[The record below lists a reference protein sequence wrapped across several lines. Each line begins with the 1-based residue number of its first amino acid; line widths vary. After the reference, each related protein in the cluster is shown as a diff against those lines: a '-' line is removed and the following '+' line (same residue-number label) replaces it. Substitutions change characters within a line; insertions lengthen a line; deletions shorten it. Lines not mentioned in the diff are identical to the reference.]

1 MSNTTVTRRVRNSKV
16 AALPPGMFARAWLV
30 LRRTDVLIRV
40 GMCILAS
47 LAMWGVTRAWAP
59 AFSYRTGYIPSR
71 DIIARVDFEEED
83 PTETEKR
90 REQAKA
96 QAEFVYEH
104 DPRPLE
110 ELRQE
115 LTNKVSQLASVESF
129 DKVDPAL
136 WREFS
141 PPPPEDKPDEAERK
155 TPETEKRKFDA
166 LKAYFMGGMDSAKF
180 DEAIKRA
187 FASLERSGLIDVLQH
202 KSTEGSQ
209 TSILVRTKGDPNPRH
224 VAVEEVLISK
234 IKPQLQQRLIE
245 ELKAYGGMSES
256 SLTMFDLTYTWLEQR
271 LPQIRTLQLDQNASE
286 LAKKAAAEQV
296 PPFIRKYKAGDDHL
310 APANVPLDSAHVL
323 KLRREYDAW
332 RAKMSWT
339 EKVGQ
344 SLATFGMYAAL
355 YTLCG
360 FYILNRRRKLVEDL
374 NKFAVLLGSVVV
386 TVALCWAASK
396 DQWRAE
402 IIPLMLFGM
411 TAAIAYEK
419 ELALLLAASVSLIV
433 AFSLDQGLAEF
444 VILVSSVAAAIL
456 LLRRIR
462 SRTKLIYVG
471 AVSGLVVILTTIGV
485 GTLVGQAFGA
495 TDSALNVV
503 EDWFPKSWTSS
514 FVLTLVVGSLWFGAC
529 SLLASVLM
537 TGLLP
542 FIERLFDV
550 QTDISLLE
558 LGDVQHPLLQQLVRR
573 APGTYNHSINV
584 ASIAETAAESIGC
597 NGLLVR
603 VGAYF
608 HDIGKMLKPAYF
620 VENQGAEGNRHES
633 LQPAMSTLV
642 IIAHVKDGADLA
654 RQHHL
659 PRTIIDFI
667 EQHHG
672 TTLVEYFYRREA
684 KRLESDPTAPEPD
697 ESTFRYPGPKPQSK
711 ETAIL
716 MLADV
721 VESASRALS
730 DPTPARIESLV
741 HDLAMKRLLDGQ
753 FDECGLTLQELRT
766 IEDSLVKSL
775 TAVYHGR
782 VKYPEHQSA

>member
-1 MSNTTVTRRVRNSKV
+1 MSNTLTRRIRNAKV
-16 AALPPGMFARAWLV
+16 AALPPGMFARGWLLV
-30 LRRTDVLIRV
+30 RRTDVLIRV
-40 GMCILAS
+40 GMCLLAA
-47 LAMWGVTRAWAP
+47 LAMWGVTGAWAP

-71 DIIARVDFEEED
+71 DIIARVDFKEED

-96 QAEFVYEH
+96 QAAFVYEH
-104 DPRPLE
+104 DPNPLE
-110 ELRQE
+110 ELRAE
-115 LTNKVSQLASVESF
+115 LKHKVSQLASVESY
-129 DKVDPAL
+129 DKVEPKLWKEFLPA
-136 WREFS
+136 S
-141 PPPPEDKPDEAERK
+141 AEGL
-155 TPETEKRKFDA
+155 TPEVEKRKFDA
-166 LKAYFMGGMDSAKF
+166 LKLFFMSSSMESGRF
-180 DEAIKRA
+180 DEAIKKA
-187 FASLERSGLIDVLQH
+187 FAPLELSGVIDVLQH

-209 TSILVRTKGDPNPRH
+209 TSILVKTKGKPTPQE
-224 VAVEEVLISK
+224 VAVEDVLISK
-234 IKPQLQQRLIE
+234 IKPRLLQALIG
-245 ELKAYGGMSES
+245 ELKFGGMSES
-256 SLTMFDLTYTWLEQR
+256 SLAVADLAYAWLDRR
-271 LPQIRTLQLDQNASE
+271 LPAIRTLQLDQNASE
-286 LAKKAAAEQV
+286 LAKQAAAAKVQ
-296 PPFIRKYKAGDDHL
+296 PFIRTYKAGDDHL
-310 APANVPLDSAHVL
+310 APAGLPLDGGHVL
-323 KLRREYDAW
+323 QLRREYDAW
-332 RAKMSWT
+332 RANMSWS
-339 EKVGQ
+339 EKLGQ
-344 SLATFGMYAAL
+344 SVATFGMYGAL

-360 FYILNRRRKLVEDL
+360 FYILNRRRRLVEDL

-456 LLRRIR
+456 LLQRIR

-471 AVSGLVVILTTIGV
+471 GASGIVVVLTTLGV

-495 TDSALNVV
+495 TDGALNVV
-503 EDWFPKSWTSS
+503 EDWFPTDWTKS
-514 FVLTLVVGSLWFGAC
+514 FLLTLAVGSLWFGAC
-529 SLLASVLM
+529 SLIASVLM

-542 FIERLFDV
+542 FIERVFDV

-620 VENQGAEGNRHES
+620 VENQGSEGNRHEF

-684 KRLESDPTAPEPD
+684 KRLESDPSLPEPD
-697 ESTFRYPGPKPQSK
+697 ESTFRYPGPKPQTK
-711 ETAIL
+711 ETAVL

-741 HDLAMKRLLDGQ
+741 HDLALKRLLDGQ

-782 VKYPEHQSA
+782 VKYPEHQTV